1 MPNFI
6 HSLDASC
13 IHELTNDLIE
23 IIKNKNEDLL
33 AMNNLNSRKENN
45 IRLFNNN
52 ISKFIYYNDNPSDFL
67 NKDNTYFDYDSVKDM
82 DFNKIGI
89 FKNTIPLYTIHDC
102 FASTAD
108 NMCLIKNNLT
118 TLFSEMYFSD
128 PFLKKLH
135 VSLLNQINSYFNV
148 YAYPM
153 EYTEDWNIKEFKS
166 VKINEENI
174 LDFKDIIMEKVFE
187 NSYYLFIVK
196 ENNDLKEKIELIPS
210 FPPLINENIQKY
222 RQILRRDSINSS
234 YLIS

>member
-1 MPNFI
+1 MI
-6 HSLDASC
+6 
-13 IHELTNDLIE
+13 
-23 IIKNKNEDLL
+23 
-33 AMNNLNSRKENN
+33 
-45 IRLFNNN
+45 
-52 ISKFIYYNDNPSDFL
+52 
-67 NKDNTYFDYDSVKDM
+67 
-82 DFNKIGI
+82 
-89 FKNTIPLYTIHDC
+89 
-102 FASTAD
+102 
-108 NMCLIKNNLT
+108 
-118 TLFSEMYFSD
+118 
-128 PFLKKLH
+128 
-135 VSLLNQINSYFNV
+135 FNV